1 MNSHLPPCLPI
12 SSSVGSPP
20 VSGSRR
26 TSASTTGKPSAASL
40 SAIALPIPED
50 DPVTIAEPVT
60 RALSQP
66 VPPRRSRELQQDLPG
81 LARER
86 QVVERGGGLGCGEHA
101 VDCGERPASG
111 EQRHHRPGERLH
123 PPTFPLQRPP
133 PPHPAPQPL
142 PLSHPPP

>member
-12 SSSVGSPP
+12 SSSAGSPP

-26 TSASTTGKPSAASL
+26 TSASTTGKPSASSL

-66 VPPRRSRELQQDLPG
+66 VPPRRSRELPHDLPC
-81 LARER
+81 LADER
-86 QVVERGGGLGCGEHA
+86 RGGGVASEGAGVGGEIDPPLGGERARRLGGPEVGARAGPRRGPEPGACGADRAVGA
-101 VDCGERPASG
+101 VD
-111 EQRHHRPGERLH
+111 QQHL
-123 PPTFPLQRPP
+123 T
-133 PPHPAPQPL
+133 
-142 PLSHPPP
+142 